1 MSYQDQL
8 NPWVIYQLLP
18 DLNRAA
24 VSRFRRRN
32 EAEAYLRVIS
42 QLRPKAQ
49 FTLSFETMLN
59 HPKKSQDPTDLPAV
73 AQP

>member
-18 DLNRAA
+18 DLKRSA

-42 QLRPKAQ
+42 QLRPKSQ
-49 FTLSFETMLN
+49 FTLSFERVLN
-59 HPKKSQDPTDLPAV
+59 NPPKSQDQSDLPAV